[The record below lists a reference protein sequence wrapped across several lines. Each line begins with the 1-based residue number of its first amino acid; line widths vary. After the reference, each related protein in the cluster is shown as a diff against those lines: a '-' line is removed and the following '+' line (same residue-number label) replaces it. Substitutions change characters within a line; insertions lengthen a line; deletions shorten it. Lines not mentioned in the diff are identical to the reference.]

1 MYDIIFRDVSRSFS
15 VLQNQRTDMT
25 VSSIPPSGSSLS
37 DTAKTGLMQGKKG
50 LVMGVANDRS
60 IGWGIAAAAAGQG
73 AELAFTYQGDALKKR
88 VNPLAESVGSDIVL
102 PCDVTDEVSVDL
114 VFNTLKEKWG
124 KLDFLVHAIAYSHKE
139 ELKGGYVETTRENFQ
154 KTMEISV
161 YSFTALARRAAE
173 MMPDGGSLL
182 TMTYYGAERVMPHY
196 NVMGVAKAA
205 LEASVRYL
213 AVDLGGQNIRVNGL
227 SAGPMKTLAASG
239 IGDFR
244 YILKW
249 NEYNSPLKR
258 NVTLEDIGGAGLYL
272 LSDLSSGVSGETHH
286 VDCGYHV
293 VGMKAV
299 DAPDISV
306 V

>member
-1 MYDIIFRDVSRSFS
+1 
-15 VLQNQRTDMT
+15 
-25 VSSIPPSGSSLS
+25 
-37 DTAKTGLMQGKKG
+37 
-50 LVMGVANDRS
+50 MGVANDRS
-60 IGWGIAAAAAGQG
+60 IGWGIAVAAAGQG

-88 VNPLAESVGSDIVL
+88 VNPLAETVGSDIVL

-124 KLDFLVHAIAYSHKE
+124 KLDFLVHAIAYSDKE
-139 ELKGGYVETTRENFQ
+139 ELKGGYVDTTRENFQ

>member
-1 MYDIIFRDVSRSFS
+1 MS
-15 VLQNQRTDMT
+15 Q
-25 VSSIPPSGSSLS
+25 SSAIMNG
-37 DTAKTGLMQGKKG
+37 KRGLI
-50 LVMGVANDRS
+50 MGVANDRS
-60 IGWGIAAAAAGQG
+60 IAWGIAAQAAAAG

-88 VNPLAESVGSDIVL
+88 VEPLAASVGSNMVM
-102 PCDVTDEVSVDL
+102 PCDVTDEASIDSVFDA
-114 VFNTLKEKWG
+114 LKEKWG
-124 KLDFLVHAIAYSHKE
+124 KLDFVLHAIAYSDKE
-139 ELKGGYVETTRENFQ
+139 ELKGEYVDTSRDNFTR
-154 KTMEISV
+154 TMDISV
-161 YSFTALARRAAE
+161 YSFTALAQRAAA
-173 MMPDGGSLL
+173 MMNEGGSML
-182 TMTYYGAERVMPHY
+182 TLTYYGAERVMPHY

-213 AVDLGGQNIRVNGL
+213 AVDLGGRNIRVNGL

-258 NVTLEDIGGAGLYL
+258 NVTLEDVGGSGLYL

-299 DAPDISV
+299 DAPDISLV
-306 V
+306 

>member
-1 MYDIIFRDVSRSFS
+1 MRLNDEGKKMG
-15 VLQNQRTDMT
+15 Q
-25 VSSIPPSGSSLS
+25 PAP
-37 DTAKTGLMQGKKG
+37 LMQGKRG

-60 IGWGIAAAAAGQG
+60 IAWGIAKAAHDQG

-88 VNPLAESVGSDIVL
+88 VDPLAESVGSSIVL
-102 PCDVTDEVSVDL
+102 PCDVTDLGSIDA
-114 VFNTLKEKWG
+114 VFDTLKEKWG
-124 KLDFLVHAIAYSHKE
+124 SIDFIVHAVAYSNKD
-139 ELKGGYVETTRENFQ
+139 ELKGEYIDTSPENFAM
-154 KTMEISV
+154 TMNISC
-161 YSFTALARRAAE
+161 YSFTAICQRARPLLNEGA
-173 MMPDGGSLL
+173 SLL
-182 TMTYYGAERVMPHY
+182 TLTYYGAERVMPHY

-213 AVDLGGQNIRVNGL
+213 AEDLGKTGIRVNSL

-249 NEYNSPLKR
+249 NEYNSPLRR
-258 NVTLEDIGGAGLYL
+258 NVNMDDIGGAGVYL
-272 LSDLSSGVSGETHH
+272 LSSLSSGVTGETHH
-286 VDCGYHV
+286 VDCGYNI

>member
-1 MYDIIFRDVSRSFS
+1 
-15 VLQNQRTDMT
+15 MT
-25 VSSIPPSGSSLS
+25 AVNFYKLAFNFAKGSSQMSL
-37 DTAKTGLMQGKKG
+37 TGVMSGKRG
-50 LVMGVANDRS
+50 LIMGVANERS
-60 IGWGIAAAAAGQG
+60 IAWGIASKLAEQG
-73 AELAFTYQGDALKKR
+73 AEIAFTFQGEALQKR
-88 VNPLAESVGSDIVL
+88 VEPLAASIGSDLVL
-102 PCDVTDEVSVDL
+102 PCDVTDEASIDAL
-114 VFNTLKEKWG
+114 FDALAEKWG
-124 KLDFLVHAIAYSHKE
+124 KIDFVLHAIAYSDKE
-139 ELKGGYVETTRENFQ
+139 ELKGQYVDTTRDNFQ
-154 KTMEISV
+154 RTMDISV
-161 YSFTALARRAAE
+161 YSFTHVTRKAAA
-173 MMPDGGSLL
+173 MMNDGGSLL
-182 TMTYYGAERVMPHY
+182 TLTYYGAERVMPHY

-213 AVDLGGQNIRVNGL
+213 AVDLGGRDIRVNGL
-227 SAGPMKTLAASG
+227 SAGPMKTLASSG

-258 NVTLEDIGGAGLYL
+258 NVTLDDVGGAGLYL
-272 LSDLSSGVSGETHH
+272 LSDLSSGVTGETHH